1 MGGRFVILSAGMGAG
16 HHAVAGELAHRLT
29 GRGHQAATLDVLD
42 LLPAGTGAA
51 LRGFYAATVRHAPAL
66 YDAIYRA
73 YFVPRPPTGP
83 GSAQPGPADTSPVVA
98 PAARELRRRLAG
110 APPDAVIATFHL
122 AAQVSGRLREAGA
135 LRCPSIVVLTD
146 FAVHRQWLHPGNDLH
161 LCPTEETAEE
171 IARLGGRGAE
181 AVGPV
186 VPAAFRTAPPPS
198 RTAVFARRFAARA
211 PGRTP
216 VLLSAGAWGVASH
229 LARTAALLRD
239 GGYLPVVMC
248 GRSRSLRRRI
258 GRVPG
263 TEALGWVADVPALM
277 AAAGALVENAAGQ
290 TAAQALAAGLPVVSY
305 RPIPGHGAA
314 GARRMAAAG
323 LSGHARDPADLL
335 RVLDG
340 LTRDGPAREARI
352 AAGRALFRADVADAV
367 LAAAGCTDGV
377 PPAWRDTGPP
387 EKPNGSRRPSGR

>member
-29 GRGHQAATLDVLD
+29 GRGHRVATLDVLD
-42 LLPAGTGAA
+42 LLPAGAGTA
-51 LRGFYAATVRHAPAL
+51 LRGFYATTIRYAPAL
-66 YDAIYRA
+66 YEAIYRA
-73 YFVPRPPTGP
+73 YFVPRPAGGP
-83 GSAQPGPADTSPVVA
+83 GGPQPGPDTSPVVA

-110 APPDAVIATFHL
+110 ERPDAVLATFHL
-122 AAQVSGRLREAGA
+122 AAQVTGRLREAGA
-135 LRCPSIVVLTD
+135 LRCPGIVVVTD
-146 FAVHRQWLHPGNDLH
+146 FAVHRQWLHPANDAH
-161 LCPTEETAEE
+161 LCPTRQTAEDVR
-171 IARLGGRGAE
+171 RLGGRGAE
-181 AVGPV
+181 PVGPL
-186 VPAAFRTAPPPS
+186 VPAAFRAPPDPA
-198 RTAVFARRFAARA
+198 RTAAFARRFAERA

-216 VLLSAGAWGVASH
+216 VLLSSGAWGVASH

-263 TEALGWVADVPALM
+263 TVALGWVADVPALM

-314 GARRMAAAG
+314 GAERMAEAG
-323 LSGHARDPADLL
+323 LSTLAHGPADLL
-335 RVLDG
+335 RALAD
-340 LTRDGPAREARI
+340 LTPEGPPRQSRI
-352 AAGRALFRADVADAV
+352 AAGRSLFHTDAADAV
-367 LAAAGCTDGV
+367 LRTAGCADDAAQSEQEPDRAQHPTQHGHF
-377 PPAWRDTGPP
+377 GP
-387 EKPNGSRRPSGR
+387 

>member
-29 GRGHQAATLDVLD
+29 GRGHRVATLDVLD

-51 LRGFYAATVRHAPAL
+51 LRGFYATTIRYAPAL
-66 YDAIYRA
+66 YEAIYRA
-73 YFVPRPPTGP
+73 YFVPRPPAGP
-83 GSAQPGPADTSPVVA
+83 GRPHPGTDTSPVVA
-98 PAARELRRRLAG
+98 PAARELQRRLAG
-110 APPDAVIATFHL
+110 ERPDAVLTTFHL
-122 AAQVSGRLREAGA
+122 AAQVTGRLRGAGA
-135 LRCPSIVVLTD
+135 LRCPSIVVVTD
-146 FAVHRQWLHPGNDLH
+146 FAVHRQWLHPANDLH
-161 LCPTEETAEE
+161 LCPTRQTA
-171 IARLGGRGAE
+171 ADVGRLGGRAAE

-186 VPAAFRTAPPPS
+186 VPAAFHAPPDPA
-198 RTAVFARRFAARA
+198 RTAVFARRFAALA

-216 VLLSAGAWGVASH
+216 VLLSSGAWGVASH

-248 GRSRSLRRRI
+248 GRSRSLRRRL

-263 TEALGWVADVPALM
+263 TVALGWVADVPALL

-290 TAAQALAAGLPVVSY
+290 TAVQALAAGVPVVTH

-323 LSGHARDPADLL
+323 LSGLADGPDDLL
-335 RVLDG
+335 RTLAE
-340 LTRDGPAREARI
+340 LTRDGPLRQARI
-352 AAGRALFRADVADAV
+352 AAGRALFRADAADAV
-367 LAAAGCTDGV
+367 IAAVRPAGTAFPSVAGYRPPGCT
-377 PPAWRDTGPP
+377 
-387 EKPNGSRRPSGR
+387 GR

>member
-29 GRGHQAATLDVLD
+29 GRGHRVATLDVLD
-42 LLPAGTGAA
+42 LLPAGAGAA
-51 LRGFYAATVRHAPAL
+51 LRGFYAATIRHAPAL
-66 YDAIYRA
+66 YEAIYRA
-73 YFVPRPPTGP
+73 YFVPRPASATGR
-83 GSAQPGPADTSPVVA
+83 PGPDTSPVVA
-98 PAARELRRRLAG
+98 PAARALRRRLDG
-110 APPDAVIATFHL
+110 ERPDAVLATFHL

-146 FAVHRQWLHPGNDLH
+146 FAVHRQWLHPANDLH
-161 LCPTEETAEE
+161 LCPTRQTAQD
-171 IARLGGRGAE
+171 ISLLGGRGAE
-181 AVGPV
+181 QVGPV
-186 VPAAFRTAPPPS
+186 VPAAFHAAPAPARTA
-198 RTAVFARRFAARA
+198 AFARRFAVRA

-216 VLLSAGAWGVASH
+216 VLLSSGAWGVASH

-248 GRSRSLRRRI
+248 GRSRALRRRI

-263 TEALGWVADVPALM
+263 AVALGWVADVPALM

-323 LSGHARDPADLL
+323 LSSLAGDPAELL
-335 RVLDG
+335 RALG
-340 LTRDGPAREARI
+340 ELAPDGPVRQART
-352 AAGRALFRADVADAV
+352 AAGRALFRADAADAV
-367 LAAAGCTDGV
+367 LAAAGGADGGF
-377 PPAWRDTGPP
+377 PAWRDTGPR
-387 EKPNGSRRPSGR
+387 EKRDGSRRPPER